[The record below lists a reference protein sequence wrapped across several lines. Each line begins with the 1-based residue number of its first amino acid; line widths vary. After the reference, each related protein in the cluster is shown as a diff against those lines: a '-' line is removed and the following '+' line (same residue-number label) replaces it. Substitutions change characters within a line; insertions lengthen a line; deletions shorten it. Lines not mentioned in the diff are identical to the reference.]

1 MNVKMDEL
9 ERLASLHERGAL
21 STSEFA
27 AAKAAVLGGATSSGQ
42 ALPPFGKADSGE
54 AGNEELADPKGQ
66 VKNAA
71 QARADAKGL
80 WESFR
85 PIRSINEAGQLLKA
99 AMFAGVILF
108 GEIVLEFGGALAMD
122 GRGELIDPSI
132 PNDEAIGLQFIGGS
146 VMTVLIAAAVW
157 GVLSK
162 RSRVAAF
169 GLVILC
175 CLNFVGDLAF
185 PGELEGTMRF
195 GVFLLSATAIFLSV
209 QAVRAVMA
217 HRRFNAAT

>member
-1 MNVKMDEL
+1 MNGKMDEL
-9 ERLASLHERGAL
+9 ERLADLHERGAL
-21 STSEFA
+21 TSSEFA
-27 AAKAAVLGGATSSGQ
+27 AAKASVLGGAASSGQ
-42 ALPPFGKADSGE
+42 ASPPFGRADSEE
-54 AGNEELADPKGQ
+54 AVTEELAGPKGQ
-66 VKNAA
+66 AKNAA

-85 PIRSINEAGQLLKA
+85 PIRSIEEAGQLLKA

-185 PGELEGTMRF
+185 LGEMDRSLRF
-195 GVFLLSATAIFLSV
+195 GVILLSATAIFLAV

-217 HRRFNAAT
+217 YRRFNTAT